1 MAIHDYPTSE
11 SGMKLVNEHEEA
23 QFEKQGSHG
32 PEAEEP
38 QFPPPPA
45 KQAPMSGG
53 PVPQAKSTT
62 KQSDVIGGG
71 GG

>member
-1 MAIHDYPTSE
+1 MSKHAYPTSE
-11 SGMKLVNEHEEA
+11 SGMKLVRQHEEA
-23 QFEKQGSHG
+23 QFENQGSFP
-32 PEAEEP
+32 PEAEVPE
-38 QFPPPPA
+38 FPPPPA

-71 GG
+71 G